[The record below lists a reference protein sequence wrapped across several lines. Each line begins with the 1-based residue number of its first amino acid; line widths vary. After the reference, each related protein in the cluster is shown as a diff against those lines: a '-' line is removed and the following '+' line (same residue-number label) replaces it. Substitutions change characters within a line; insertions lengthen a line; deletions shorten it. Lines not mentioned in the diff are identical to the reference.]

1 MKKIGLLFGCN
12 IYKAQFYRP
21 KDFVFM
27 SREDAD
33 SLKQIELE
41 FLKFISA
48 VKVQIKKPEEGK
60 KNGKASL

>member
-1 MKKIGLLFGCN
+1 MKKIGVLFGCD
-12 IYKAQFYRP
+12 IYKAHFYRP
-21 KDFVFM
+21 RDFIFM

-48 VKVQIKKPEEGK
+48 VKVQIKKPVQV
-60 KNGKASL
+60 ATDV

>member
-1 MKKIGLLFGCN
+1 MRKKVGTVFGCDL
-12 IYKAQFYRP
+12 YSVSFYQP
-21 KDFVFM
+21 QKWIFM

-48 VKVQIKKPEEGK
+48 VKVQIKKPGT
-60 KNGKASL
+60 

>member
-48 VKVQIKKPEEGK
+48 VKVQIKKPGT
-60 KNGKASL
+60 